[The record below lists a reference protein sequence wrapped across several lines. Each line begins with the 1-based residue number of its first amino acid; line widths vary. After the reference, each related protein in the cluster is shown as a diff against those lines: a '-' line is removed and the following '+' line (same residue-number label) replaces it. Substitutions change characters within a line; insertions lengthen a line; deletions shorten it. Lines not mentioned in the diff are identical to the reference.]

1 MTIDQEKSKEGA
13 DVGAEFLKERLR
25 GKREDL
31 YRPSGREA
39 EQREMSSRCFEELD
53 GDGLAGG
60 ITGGECL
67 FPEHLDLGRTGV
79 FGKKLLVRGGGGS
92 GLSVLAV
99 EFLRAFD
106 RAPGGKKGFIG
117 TAGVRLLKFP
127 DGVCKVFAEGEF
139 RET

>member
-1 MTIDQEKSKEGA
+1 M
-13 DVGAEFLKERLR
+13 GAEFLKERLR

-39 EQREMSSRCFEELD
+39 EEREMSGRGFEELD
-53 GDGLAGG
+53 RDGLAGG
-60 ITGGECL
+60 ITGDEAL